1 MTADLTMHE
10 NVYGEQLSEVYDQL
24 YRGRG
29 KDFADEAAKLAHVVR
44 ARKPDAN
51 SLLDVA
57 CGTAEHLRFLLPEFA
72 DVAGLELSPQMRAVA
87 SAKLPGVPIHDGDMR
102 DFHIGRT
109 FDAVCCLYSSIGYMS
124 TVEDLGSSIATM
136 ARHVP
141 RGGVVVVEPW
151 WFPERFLDGYVGDAM
166 VREGDRTVV
175 RVSHSV
181 RIDQVVRQEAHFVV
195 ADPMGIRHFVNV
207 QVLTLFTQDEY
218 RAAFDHAGCTA
229 ELVTGEQCWSD
240 RGLFVGVRQ

>member
-1 MTADLTMHE
+1 MTVHE
-10 NVYGEQLSEVYDQL
+10 NVYGRQLSEVYDQL

-29 KDFADEAAKLAHVVR
+29 KDFADEAAKLARVVKER
-44 ARKPDAN
+44 DPGAD

-57 CGTAEHLRFLLPEFA
+57 CGTAEHLRYLRREFT
-72 DVAGLELSPQMRAVA
+72 DTAGLELSPQMRAIA
-87 SAKLPGVPIHDGDMR
+87 TAKLPGVPIHDGDMR
-102 DFHIGRT
+102 DFDVGRT
-109 FDAVCCLYSSIGYMS
+109 FDAVCCLYSTIGYMS
-124 TVEDLGSSIATM
+124 TVEELGSSIAAMT
-136 ARHVP
+136 RHVP

-151 WFPERFLDGYVGDAM
+151 WFPERFLDGYVGEAV

-207 QVLTLFTQDEY
+207 QVLTLFTEEEY
-218 RAAFDHAGCTA
+218 RAAFDRAGCA
-229 ELVTGEQCWSD
+229 VDFVTGDRCWSE
-240 RGLFVGVRQ
+240 RGLFVGVRR